1 MKQKLITGINEII
14 KIKEFDESKICS
26 ILQRLI
32 EESISFFTK
41 ELKINPIVNDSR
53 TILIEKIPEEMG
65 VDYGV
70 KRLDKEVVFGEWL
83 FNLRKST
90 KYNILLFLII
100 KESLMHFIKL
110 PISTISKTIINFIT
124 ILWIQRYFN
133 IGNIENP
140 LIVSINRNIYP
151 ETIAGRDYNDF
162 VALLE
167 LLFRKNVDYSLVFNK
182 LVEILKQQGKDE
194 KVISNQFSTWVH
206 QETIKDIDSIAPMLV
221 SKYLVPIIDYLVE
234 QGYEN
239 SKTSDLANI
248 LNKHENSIRKAVRKL
263 SSTYY
268 TFWKTV
274 INYEKLKL
282 HNYFLKITFDDKKE
296 FDKIHDMLLEIPY
309 IKTLYKGYSE
319 KYSYLYSPT
328 FISPHIITESLK
340 ERLMKYEKK
349 DNIRSFSL
357 QLVREK
363 YHYATMIS
371 TKNEL
376 ITNPNIDTIKKLLE
390 DNHSGLPLKKYIF
403 SQEVRDNSPIID
415 DEIPL
420 DYNLLYFL
428 SFLQQK
434 YILSGSYGGWV
445 HELPKLYEKN
455 NLSSTNVEEVVDFLN
470 QIEIRAR
477 RRDILSFSP
486 FIKSPTNRGPNVLI
500 FEMPLLKSIKD
511 TADVVN
517 KIRVFAFLAQFTLH
531 DRLVFVLPGI
541 SHEHQV
547 RDLISK
553 KLEREGIDPSFYT
566 INISKSRFVPLH
578 DLYNYDDRKWL

>member
-206 QETIKDIDSIAPMLV
+206 QETIKDIDS
-221 SKYLVPIIDYLVE
+221 
-234 QGYEN
+234 
-239 SKTSDLANI
+239 
-248 LNKHENSIRKAVRKL
+248 
-263 SSTYY
+263 
-268 TFWKTV
+268 
-274 INYEKLKL
+274 
-282 HNYFLKITFDDKKE
+282 
-296 FDKIHDMLLEIPY
+296 
-309 IKTLYKGYSE
+309 
-319 KYSYLYSPT
+319 
-328 FISPHIITESLK
+328 
-340 ERLMKYEKK
+340 
-349 DNIRSFSL
+349 
-357 QLVREK
+357 
-363 YHYATMIS
+363 
-371 TKNEL
+371 
-376 ITNPNIDTIKKLLE
+376 
-390 DNHSGLPLKKYIF
+390 
-403 SQEVRDNSPIID
+403 
-415 DEIPL
+415 
-420 DYNLLYFL
+420 
-428 SFLQQK
+428 
-434 YILSGSYGGWV
+434 
-445 HELPKLYEKN
+445 
-455 NLSSTNVEEVVDFLN
+455 
-470 QIEIRAR
+470 
-477 RRDILSFSP
+477 
-486 FIKSPTNRGPNVLI
+486 
-500 FEMPLLKSIKD
+500 
-511 TADVVN
+511 
-517 KIRVFAFLAQFTLH
+517 
-531 DRLVFVLPGI
+531 
-541 SHEHQV
+541 
-547 RDLISK
+547 
-553 KLEREGIDPSFYT
+553 
-566 INISKSRFVPLH
+566 
-578 DLYNYDDRKWL
+578 